1 MTRLRIRHR
10 TRYDY
15 DGRVSLSYN
24 EARMSPLT
32 DNHQVV
38 LESNIKV
45 SPHIA
50 VVSNYRDYWG
60 ARVTAFDLSGAHD
73 FLEVDA
79 TATVEVHRVERAVVP
94 EETLS
99 WEELA
104 AEDIVDAQADYLPQS
119 RLSDP
124 GPDVRKMVSGFRD
137 LPTPHEAAHAVM
149 QFLRENMEYVP
160 GVTGVHTNAEG
171 AWQERRGVCQDLAH
185 VGIGALR
192 SLGIPA
198 RYVSGYIHPSPDA
211 GIGEEVVGQ
220 SHAWLEWFDGEWRS
234 WDPTNHKAAS
244 DMHVSVARGRDYR
257 DVTPLKGIQTG
268 GRHSALT
275 VSVMVTRVA

>member
-15 DGRVSLSYN
+15 EGRVSLSYN

-32 DNHQVV
+32 DTHQVV

-45 SPHIA
+45 SPNIA

-60 ARVTAFDLSGAHD
+60 TRVTGFDMSGSHD
-73 FLEVDA
+73 YLEVDA
-79 TATVEVHRVERAVVP
+79 QATVEVHRVERAVDP
-94 EETLS
+94 DETLS

-104 AEDIVDAQADYLPQS
+104 SDEIQDAQSDFLPQS
-119 RLSDP
+119 KLSDP
-124 GPDVRKMVSGFRD
+124 GADVRGIVAEYRS
-137 LPTPHEAAHAVM
+137 LPSPHAAAHAVM
-149 QFLRENMEYVP
+149 SFLREHMEYVP
-160 GVTGVHTNAEG
+160 GVTGVHTNAES
-171 AWQERRGVCQDLAH
+171 AWKEKRGVCQDLAH

-198 RYVSGYIHPSPDA
+198 RYVSGYIHPRPDA
-211 GIGEEVVGQ
+211 AIGEEVAGQ

-268 GRHSALT
+268 GRHSSLT
-275 VSVMVTRVA
+275 VSVLVTRVA

>member
-15 DGRVSLSYN
+15 EGRVSLSYN

-32 DNHQVV
+32 DTHQVV

-45 SPHIA
+45 SPNIA

-60 ARVTAFDLSGAHD
+60 TRVMAFDMSGTHD

-104 AEDIVDAQADYLPQS
+104 TEEMLDQPSDYLPQS
-119 RLSDP
+119 RLSEP
-124 GPDVRKMVSGFRD
+124 GAEVRAGVSGFRD
-137 LPTPHEAAHAVM
+137 LTTPHEAAHAVM
-149 QFLRENMEYVP
+149 GFLRENMEYVP
-160 GVTGVHTNAEG
+160 GVTGVHTNAEA
-171 AWQERRGVCQDLAH
+171 AWSERRGVCQDLAH

-198 RYVSGYIHPSPDA
+198 RYVSGYIHPRPDA
-211 GIGEEVVGQ
+211 GIGEEVAGQ

-244 DMHVSVARGRDYR
+244 DMHVSVSRGRDYR

-268 GRHSALT
+268 GRHSSLS
-275 VSVMVTRVA
+275 VSVLVTRVA